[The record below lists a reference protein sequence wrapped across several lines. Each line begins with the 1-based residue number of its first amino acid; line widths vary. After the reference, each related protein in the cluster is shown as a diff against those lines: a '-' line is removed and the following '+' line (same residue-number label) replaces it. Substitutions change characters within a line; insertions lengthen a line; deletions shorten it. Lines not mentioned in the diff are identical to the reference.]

1 MTKKISCRVVK
12 SVHLSKY
19 SGILRHVSRPADRH
33 HKVGKTAAANV
44 NYTDNP
50 ANITGWACFGKG
62 GRGQILDCY
71 V

>member
-12 SVHLSKY
+12 SVPLSKN
-19 SGILRHVSRPADRH
+19 SEILRHISRPAYRH

-50 ANITGWACFGKG
+50 AKTAGWLCVGKS

>member
-12 SVHLSKY
+12 SVLLNENSDILQRLSQP
-19 SGILRHVSRPADRH
+19 SDRH
-33 HKVGKTAAANV
+33 HKVGKTVAANV

-50 ANITGWACFGKG
+50 ARAAGWVCLGEG
-62 GRGQILDCY
+62 VVGQILDCY